1 MSTISTFSS
10 GELDP
15 RMRGRTDLKHYLQ
28 GALRMRNFRQ
38 LAQGGV
44 STRPGS
50 DMVGLLQGDG
60 RLIPFVFSEDQ
71 SYIMAFTAN
80 LITIYGS
87 PAWDKVNEIASPY
100 SLQQIKTL
108 DFTQFADTM
117 IICHQDVPPQ
127 KLVRLTSSD
136 FFMSAVTFDENADK
150 TRRHQPYHKF
160 TKPEVHI
167 KFFHASGS
175 YTSGLSVTAGLY
187 TNNST
192 DPVTGVW
199 NADHI
204 GKRFQIIDAGDSNKF
219 KEFQVTSIASNG
231 YDAAVTLESGIS
243 ASAANLTLDWGEP
256 LFSDLRGYPS
266 TACFREGRLWFN
278 GPPARPSGLIAS
290 KIEQFFNFDVGTA
303 ADDDSIDF
311 NCATSEVRKIEY
323 LIPGRDLTV
332 LTDGAELYVSVD
344 EGEAITPGNINV
356 RPQTFFGCKR
366 VKPYVF
372 DNAILF
378 AQRGNGRNIREYHY
392 KDLNQSYT
400 SSSISILA
408 GHLVQKPI
416 DSAVL
421 TSSNFAEQYAFFVMD
436 NGSMAVFH
444 SIREEETRGWS
455 LWFPGTSDSGQDSAT
470 TTYNNSTITYA
481 SQSQFA
487 SQTNLFSSM
496 TVGDKYLS
504 VAVVNDDLFVLVQRK
519 VAGTNKYYVERFNTD
534 RYFDLGRTENATAA
548 TRTFTGLTAYAGH
561 KVAVRARNA
570 FIGLYDVSV
579 IGTLTLPDT
588 VEPQVT
594 IEIGLPFLAYLKPMP
609 FDASTRAGQLSG
621 RKRRL
626 SRLIVE
632 TFDTLSLTAEK
643 EVLLTRNVQ
652 EDLSGQPTPTSGPYE
667 FNFLGYTRE
676 PTVTLLLTEP
686 MKATILSMQAE
697 LAY

>member
-50 DMVGLLQGDG
+50 DMIGLLQGDG

-80 LITIYGS
+80 VITIYAS
-87 PAWDKVNEIASPY
+87 PTWDKVDELPSPY
-100 SLQQIKTL
+100 SLAQIKTL

-117 IICHQDVPPQ
+117 IICHEEVSPR
-127 KLVRLTSSD
+127 KLER
-136 FFMSAVTFDENADK
+136 VTGIQFRMTEVVFDSNADE
-150 TRRHQPYHKF
+150 TRLHQPYHKF

-175 YTSGLSVTAGLY
+175 YTAGLSVTAGLY
-187 TNNST
+187 TQNST
-192 DPVTGVW
+192 TPVTGVW
-199 NADHI
+199 DADHI
-204 GKRFQIIDAGDSNKF
+204 GKRFQIVDVGDSNKF
-219 KEFQVTSIASNG
+219 KEFEVTALASNG
-231 YDAAVTLESGIS
+231 YDATVTLKTGIS
-243 ASAANLTLDWGEP
+243 AQAAGLTLDWGEP

-266 TACFREGRLWFN
+266 TTCFREGRLWFN

-470 TTYNNSTITYA
+470 TTYNNSNVTYA
-481 SQSQFA
+481 SQSEFA

-534 RYFDLGRTENATAA
+534 RYFDLGHTVNATAA
-548 TRTFTGLTAYAGH
+548 TRTFTALTAYAGH

-579 IGTLTLPDT
+579 LGVLTLPDT